1 MFGWLK
7 KNFKS
12 ILLAASLVLNALGG
26 TGVIPPVVANKA
38 DKVIRTVDGVHDV
51 LNQ

>member
-12 ILLAASLVLNALGG
+12 VLLAASLVLNALGG
-26 TGVIPPVVANKA
+26 AGVVPPVVQSKGN
-38 DKVIRTVDGVHDV
+38 VILDAAGQ
-51 LNQ
+51 LSK

>member
-12 ILLAASLVLNALGG
+12 VLLGISLVLNALGG
-26 TGVIPPVVANKA
+26 SGIIPPVVAEKGNVVLDAA
-38 DKVIRTVDGVHDV
+38 DK
-51 LNQ
+51 LSK